1 MATYMWI
8 GSSND
13 ASYSERSRTTF
24 DNEEDCYKDMVNEV
38 SEKIKWNT
46 EWHDCREYETIHY
59 DITYSRRKIVHK
71 SYSGIYTYNLI
82 EVSDHKAAMIS
93 AITTLLRTS
102 TNNNSKDFDED
113 VPPTITIDLPEEVVE
128 SSMDG
133 ATTEQWYLIN
143 LCIEDCGKGVYVT
156 LYKNWDDPE
165 KDTEKR
171 YESIHV
177 FPPKVVE
184 QIFNHFIASLIGLE
198 YHRAY

>member
-8 GSSND
+8 GNSND
-13 ASYSERSRTTF
+13 GSYFERSRTTF

-46 EWHDCREYETIHY
+46 EWCDCREYETIHY

-102 TNNNSKDFDED
+102 TNNNSKDFDEEK
-113 VPPTITIDLPEEVVE
+113 PPIITIDLPEEVVE
-128 SSMDG
+128 CSRDG
-133 ATTEQWYLIN
+133 ETTEQWYLIN

-184 QIFNHFIASLIGLE
+184 QIFNHFIESLIGLE